1 MFLLPGFVIV
11 YYVTETPIL
20 EEQKVEM
27 INYIFARQAKDGG
40 WGLHIEGDST
50 VFGISMNYV
59 ALRLLGV
66 DAEDPRMVKARKLLH
81 EFGGSV
87 NGPHWLKFWLAVLG
101 VVPWTLVNPV
111 PPELWY
117 VIAIAHECYAELTHD
132 KAASRL
138 DTNFSLALVD
148 TYANGLSINVV
159 HRLQEMVI
167 QADRSHASFAL

>member
-1 MFLLPGFVIV
+1 MFLLPGVVITC
-11 YYVTETPIL
+11 YVTKTPIL
-20 EEQKVEM
+20 EEQKIEM

-40 WGLHIEGDST
+40 WGLHIEGNSS

-66 DAEDPRMVKARKLLH
+66 DADEPRMIKARKLLH

-117 VIAIAHECYAELTHD
+117 VKRVDAEGIRLTRT
-132 KAASRL
+132 KAPPRL
-138 DTNFSLALVD
+138 DANLAV
-148 TYANGLSINVV
+148 
-159 HRLQEMVI
+159 EMV
-167 QADRSHASFAL
+167 DSHPHGLPTNVLYCFEEVVIFWRRLDLCAAK